1 MKDDERTEEEQELI
15 DELKAI
21 ELKKQIRTM
30 RMLDNYC
37 KQGVERSK
45 KRGGYR

>member
-1 MKDDERTEEEQELI
+1 MTDDERTEEEQDLI

>member
-1 MKDDERTEEEQELI
+1 MTDGERTEEEQELI

-30 RMLDNYC
+30 CMLDNYC

>member
-1 MKDDERTEEEQELI
+1 MKDDERTEEEQKLI

-21 ELKKQIRTM
+21 ELKKKIKTM

-37 KQGVERSK
+37 KHGVERSK